1 MSTTIERAPEP
12 VRAEDAESCEPY
24 VKRFLLW
31 SGIAAVILYVIG
43 DLVSGL
49 LYDGYSFRDQ
59 AVSELAAFGSPV
71 RPLMVTV
78 IMLHNALL
86 AAFGAGVLWCAT
98 RKSLR
103 WAGISLI
110 AISVTGIPT
119 HTVFAMSSR
128 WMEAGFND
136 TMHQTFTAV
145 FGLLVVAAIVLSAI
159 AYKGWFRTF
168 SITMLVTLTGF
179 GMASVFAIQG
189 IEENATA
196 WAGAFELIN
205 VYAYFA
211 WITTLAAV
219 LLRNRNHRAA
229 GRPAP
234 RRTTSLVFDR
244 VDHSRGFVRDLRRQS
259 LIERDA
265 QSSTRPSSG
274 AGDLGGAR

>member
-1 MSTTIERAPEP
+1 MSTTLGRPRRPSRSDSAAP
-12 VRAEDAESCEPY
+12 D
-24 VKRFLLW
+24 VKTSREVTSRWWHSRTATTALLW
-31 SGIAAVILYVIG
+31 AGIAAVVLYVIG

-86 AAFGAGVLWCAT
+86 AAFGVGVLWCAT

-103 WAGISLI
+103 WAGISLV
-110 AISVTGIPT
+110 AISITGIPT

-145 FGLLVVAAIVLSAI
+145 FSLLVVVAIVLSAI
-159 AYKGWFRTF
+159 AYRGWFRTF
-168 SITMLVTLTGF
+168 SIIMLLTLTGF

-211 WITTLAAV
+211 WITTLAAL
-219 LLRNRNHRAA
+219 LLRNRSRSQNVSVADS
-229 GRPAP
+229 GAP
-234 RRTTSLVFDR
+234 RSMQPEVMSHLEEVE
-244 VDHSRGFVRDLRRQS
+244 H
-259 LIERDA
+259 
-265 QSSTRPSSG
+265 
-274 AGDLGGAR
+274 